1 MDHMLAIVKITRIS
15 AKEVRYI
22 QSEICDSNVTC
33 DRKVL
38 NSDEESGEV
47 SFAIVIDERDYAR
60 CYIDDWVVA
69 RLHQMVN
76 LFRTY
81 TRVDKDATVPFTR
94 HFAFLISP
102 EASMPIN
109 YTIEYRTYDREYITD
124 DILEELKNEQK
135 R

>member
-1 MDHMLAIVKITRIS
+1 MDYMLAIVKITRIS

-22 QSEICDSNVTC
+22 WSEIRDSNITC

-38 NSDEESGEV
+38 TADEEFGEI
-47 SFAIVIDERDYAR
+47 SFAMVIDEHDYAR

-69 RLHQMVN
+69 LLHEMVN
-76 LFRTY
+76 RFRTY
-81 TRVDKDATVPFTR
+81 TRVDKDGTVPFTR

-109 YTIEYRTYDREYITD
+109 YTVEYRICDREYITD
-124 DILEELKNEQK
+124 DILEELKDETK
-135 R
+135 